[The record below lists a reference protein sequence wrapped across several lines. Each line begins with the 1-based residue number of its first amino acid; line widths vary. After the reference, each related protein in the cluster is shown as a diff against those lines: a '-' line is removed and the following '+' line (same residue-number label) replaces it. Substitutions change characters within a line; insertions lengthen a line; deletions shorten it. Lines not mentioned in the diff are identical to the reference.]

1 MSEHLWQLPT
11 LMAVVKPATEQLDF
25 EQLQFV
31 GLIELAVL
39 CIVFHISSQLVSL
52 SKQAD
57 LLRC

>member
-11 LMAVVKPATEQLDF
+11 LMSVVKPATEQLDF

>member
-1 MSEHLWQLPT
+1 
-11 LMAVVKPATEQLDF
+11 MAVVEPITEQLDF

>member
-1 MSEHLWQLPT
+1 
-11 LMAVVKPATEQLDF
+11 MAVVEPITEQLDF

-39 CIVFHISSQLVSL
+39 VIVVHISSQLESL